1 MTNRPNYNNAIKFSE
16 MSDKDGNII
25 GSMGTVYLTGG
36 GYVNEPFSGIGTD
49 SQFGWEE
56 MVWYKSPTRTQD
68 FSLKGID
75 ESNYKVGLVA
85 RCEINIKYMN
95 IEQFMKLRK
104 IVARERHFLAR
115 FFNVDSGMWETRDM
129 YCTESSRN
137 QLFTLK
143 QSLVGV
149 VDVAIKL
156 VGTNLDR
163 DTSAKT
169 ISFNVNGGTG
179 SINSLVVQRGDQV
192 KLPTITDSGISA
204 PSGKSFTYWVTMNG
218 SDVTGYYTEGQSITV
233 WTDLALY
240 AQWQ

>member
-1 MTNRPNYNNAIKFSE
+1 MANRPNYNNAIKFSE

-25 GSMGTVYLTGG
+25 GSLGTVYLTGG
-36 GYVNEPFSGIGTD
+36 GFINEPFEGIGPD
-49 SQFGWEE
+49 SQFGWDE

-75 ESNYKVGLVA
+75 ESNYKVGLVP

-163 DTSAKT
+163 DTSTKT

-179 SINSLVVQRGDQV
+179 SINSLIIQIGDQV
-192 KLPTITDSGISA
+192 KLPTIADSGISA
-204 PSGKSFTYWVTMNG
+204 PSGKSFAYWVTMNE

>member
-129 YCTESSRN
+129 YCTESSRS

-179 SINSLVVQRGDQV
+179 SISSLVVQRGDQV
-192 KLPTITDSGISA
+192 KIPTIADSGISA
-204 PSGKSFTYWVTMNG
+204 PSGKSFAYWVTMNG